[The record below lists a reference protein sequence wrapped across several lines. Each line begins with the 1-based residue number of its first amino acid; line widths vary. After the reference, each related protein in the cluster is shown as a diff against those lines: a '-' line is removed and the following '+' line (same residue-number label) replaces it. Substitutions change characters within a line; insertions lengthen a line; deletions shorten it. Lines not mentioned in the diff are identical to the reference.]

1 MFKQKIHMNYQPLIP
16 ENLIRK
22 IKEDRGAFTVDS
34 VIELLE
40 GMNQLHY
47 NEFKKE
53 QSKANE
59 AAILQAIDD
68 KKQLEVDAKNI
79 VEMMKF

>member
-1 MFKQKIHMNYQPLIP
+1 MNYQPLIP

-34 VIELLE
+34 VIELWR
-40 GMNQLHY
+40 
-47 NEFKKE
+47 NEPTALQMSLKKNNPK
-53 QSKANE
+53 QMK
-59 AAILQAIDD
+59 QVFCKQIDD

>member
-1 MFKQKIHMNYQPLIP
+1 MNYQPLIP

-53 QSKANE
+53 QSKAKTLS
-59 AAILQAIDD
+59 AILILYYTSNLLMHSLAQSINA
-68 KKQLEVDAKNI
+68 
-79 VEMMKF
+79 

>member
-1 MFKQKIHMNYQPLIP
+1 MNYQPLIP